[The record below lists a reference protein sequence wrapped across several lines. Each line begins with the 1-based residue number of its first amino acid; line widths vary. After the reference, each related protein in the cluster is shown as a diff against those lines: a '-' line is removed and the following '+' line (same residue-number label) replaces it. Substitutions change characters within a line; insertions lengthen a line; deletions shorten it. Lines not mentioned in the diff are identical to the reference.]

1 MFLLQSRCPIY
12 DLFSKNK
19 SIQYDIPEFTE
30 DTRTKLNFSMLITKN
45 SSVLDKTLKYFKS
58 NERVQP
64 YRIRFFKCHLNTT
77 KTGKFCNP
85 IQCKYNVNKPKP
97 ERED

>member
-1 MFLLQSRCPIY
+1 
-12 DLFSKNK
+12 
-19 SIQYDIPEFTE
+19 
-30 DTRTKLNFSMLITKN
+30 MLITKN

-64 YRIRFFKCHLNTT
+64 YRIRLFKCHMNTT

-85 IQCKYNVNKPKP
+85 IQCKYNENEPKP